1 MREPGTAA
9 TIAGAI
15 TNALTAIKDF
25 PLWLLTGI
33 ALFLIAFL
41 IVPAPQ
47 SRSGQ
52 WTALGPIPHRKVRIG
67 SKAAVV
73 ARSMVRPVCP
83 QLRKCRVRPRIYA
96 SCDCTKPLRDSPLR
110 GRRRLIAG
118 GRSPE

>member
-67 SKAAVV
+67 SFPAVP
-73 ARSMVRPVCP
+73 AGQR
-83 QLRKCRVRPRIYA
+83 
-96 SCDCTKPLRDSPLR
+96 R
-110 GRRRLIAG
+110 GRSTSISGLPSRQPKPAYLAIRPPPDG
-118 GRSPE
+118 